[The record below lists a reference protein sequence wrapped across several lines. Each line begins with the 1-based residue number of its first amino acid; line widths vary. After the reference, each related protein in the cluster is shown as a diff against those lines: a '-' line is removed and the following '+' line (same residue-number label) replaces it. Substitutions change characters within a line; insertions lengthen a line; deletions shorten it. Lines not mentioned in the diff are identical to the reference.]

1 MATLTAQAITAA
13 GVTPTF
19 VAAAGGGDGVP
30 VSGGQKAFLRV
41 KNGSGSPINVTLL
54 DPGST
59 PLGVANG
66 GKVVAVPATTG
77 DVLIALN
84 PNVLNAATG
93 NVEWSYS
100 AVTTVTVAVCTL

>member
-1 MATLTAQAITAA
+1 MATLATQALTAA
-13 GVTPTF
+13 GLTPTF

-30 VSGGQKAFLRV
+30 LSGGQKAFLRV
-41 KNGSGSPINVTLL
+41 KNGSGAPINVTLL
-54 DPGST
+54 DPGVT
-59 PLGVANG
+59 PLGVANA

-84 PNVLNAATG
+84 PAVQNASTG

-100 AVTTVTVAVCTL
+100 AVTTVTVAVVTI